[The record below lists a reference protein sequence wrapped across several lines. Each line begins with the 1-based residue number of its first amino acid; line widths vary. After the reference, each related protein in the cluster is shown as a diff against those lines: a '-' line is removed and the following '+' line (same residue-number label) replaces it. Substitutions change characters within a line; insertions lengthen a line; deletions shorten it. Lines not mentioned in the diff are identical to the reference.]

1 VVCKGDSETQKMNC
15 TFALHVSCKAQSTI
29 AACAC
34 AYIHVRARVKL
45 AELDVAAGHR
55 CCFEDLLDD
64 ASGARDDLWEAAHHE
79 SYATLHNTSQVTR
92 HTSHVT
98 RHTSHV
104 TRHTSHVTRHA
115 IPWSGCGACVRSYIC
130 QTSSTSLASQNHH
143 LQTQNCSK
151 HHTSSHK
158 KNKRHSLQN
167 VARHGTNLGSVM
179 ACNISSRITGYES
192 SINFENHICVLSHH
206 GKPLS
211 P

>member
-1 VVCKGDSETQKMNC
+1 MCVPGSSLLNLMLPLV
-15 TFALHVSCKAQSTI
+15 I
-29 AACAC
+29 
-34 AYIHVRARVKL
+34 
-45 AELDVAAGHR
+45 DVASKICSTMRVVRGTTCGRQHITSR
-55 CCFEDLLDD
+55 M
-64 ASGARDDLWEAAHHE
+64 
-79 SYATLHNTSQVTR
+79 LHYI
-92 HTSHVT
+92 
-98 RHTSHV
+98 